1 MGVIFDEVL
10 TRVEVVE
17 EPAEVEPEQNGEQQS
32 AYQMALSW
40 QRQEETLRRR
50 QNRLEAD

>member
-10 TRVEVVE
+10 TRVEAAE
-17 EPAEVEPEQNGEQQS
+17 EAAEAEPEQSTEQPS
-32 AYQMALSW
+32 AQLTALSW

-50 QNRLEAD
+50 QQRLEAD

>member
-1 MGVIFDEVL
+1 MGVVFDEVL
-10 TRVEVVE
+10 TRVEAVE
-17 EPAEVEPEQNGEQQS
+17 EPAEVEPEQSSEQPS

-50 QNRLEAD
+50 QQRLEAD